1 MNIITKHIINN
12 NMTEQQTID
21 NINEIIDR
29 FEARLDI
36 INEKLDMIVNEIDKH
51 KNEPS
56 KTITSTYDGEIM
68 FKYKTKDNEK

>member
-1 MNIITKHIINN
+1 
-12 NMTEQQTID
+12 MTEQQTID

-51 KNEPS
+51 KNESS
-56 KTITSTYDGEIM
+56 KTITNTYDGGII
-68 FKYKTKDNEK
+68 FRNKRWADKINKINEK

>member
-1 MNIITKHIINN
+1 
-12 NMTEQQTID
+12 MTEQQTID

-36 INEKLDMIVNEIDKH
+36 INEKLDMIVNEIYKN

-56 KTITSTYDGEIM
+56 KTITNTYDGEIM